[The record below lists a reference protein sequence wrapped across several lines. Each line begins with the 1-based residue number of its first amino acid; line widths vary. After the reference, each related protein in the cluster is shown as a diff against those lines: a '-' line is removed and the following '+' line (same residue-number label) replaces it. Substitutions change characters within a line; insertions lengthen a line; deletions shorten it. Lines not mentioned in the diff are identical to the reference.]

1 MNQDLKITII
11 QSDLFWEDTKKNL
24 KQFDQQLELLDEETD
39 LIVLPEMFNSGFA
52 MSPLRIAEAMNG
64 STMQWMTRKAADR
77 GCVVTGSL
85 AISEG
90 GRFYNRLI
98 WMNPDG
104 TYQYYN
110 KRHLFRM
117 GNEQQFFAAGEKKI
131 IVEIKG
137 WKICPLICYD
147 LRFPVWSRNRFIN
160 DEYAYDL
167 LIYVANWPA
176 SREIVWKSLLVA
188 RALENMCY
196 VAGVNRIGIDGHGVA
211 HQGDSAVI
219 DFKGRLITTLMPNIK
234 GINTVH
240 LKLSEL
246 ISFRRNFQVGLDWDQ
261 YKTIG

>member
-1 MNQDLKITII
+1 MSQDLKITII

-24 KQFDQQLELLDEETD
+24 RQYDQQLELLDEETD
-39 LIVLPEMFNSGFA
+39 LIVLPEMFSTGFA
-52 MSPLRIAEAMNG
+52 ISPLRIAQAMDG
-64 STMQWMTRKAADR
+64 PSMQWMAQKAKER
-77 GCVVTGSL
+77 SCVVTGSL

-117 GNEQQFFAAGEKKI
+117 GNEQQFFAPGQEKL
-131 IVEIKG
+131 IVEIRG
-137 WKICPLICYD
+137 WKICPLVCYD
-147 LRFPVWSRNRFIN
+147 LRFPVWSRNRYSEEVY
-160 DEYAYDL
+160 DYDL

-176 SREIVWKSLLVA
+176 PRAIVWKSLLIA

-211 HQGDSAVI
+211 HQGDSSVI
-219 DFKGRLITTLMPNIK
+219 DFKGRQLTAMIPNIK
-234 GINTVH
+234 GINTMS
-240 LKLSEL
+240 LNLSDL
-246 ISFRRNFQVGLDWDQ
+246 LTFRRNFQVGPDWDQ
-261 YKTIG
+261 FEII

>member
-39 LIVLPEMFNSGFA
+39 LIVLPEMFNTGFA

-137 WKICPLICYD
+137 WRICPLICYD
-147 LRFPVWSRNRFIN
+147 LRFPVWSRNRFA
-160 DEYAYDL
+160 E
-167 LIYVANWPA
+167 
-176 SREIVWKSLLVA
+176 R
-188 RALENMCY
+188 
-196 VAGVNRIGIDGHGVA
+196 
-211 HQGDSAVI
+211 
-219 DFKGRLITTLMPNIK
+219 
-234 GINTVH
+234 
-240 LKLSEL
+240 
-246 ISFRRNFQVGLDWDQ
+246 
-261 YKTIG
+261 